1 MADTPIWIGGCVGKG
16 DCLSSQHS
24 FFTGEGGCGSLIGK
38 AFAGR
43 FGIIA
48 ISRDCIIAPL
58 KIVSRGIGY
67 DTASIARNGVIDKAE
82 VVDVRPAELNPGT
95 SVIDYFIVV

>member
-1 MADTPIWIGGCVGKG
+1 M
-16 DCLSSQHS
+16 
-24 FFTGEGGCGSLIGK
+24 IGK

-48 ISRDCIIAPL
+48 ISRDGIVAPL

-67 DTASIARNGVIDKAE
+67 DTASIAGNGVIYKAE

-95 SVIDYFIVV
+95 SVIDDFIVVQRDVMAISIKTEAVSLVFV